1 VSGWSAAGASG
12 PGCSAGRASRRPV
25 CVCPCVRER
34 DGVGDDKVSG
44 THQQVKEREIGRS
57 FLTEQKDRA
66 SMRFFFFFKFSFFFF
81 NKGHIKVYIYIYIL
95 KI

>member
-12 PGCSAGRASRRPV
+12 HGCSAGRASRRPV
-25 CVCPCVRER
+25 CVCPCVSERE

-66 SMRFFFFFKFSFFFF
+66 SMRFFFLFLIFFLFFQ
-81 NKGHIKVYIYIYIL
+81 
-95 KI
+95 